1 MPPTRDPIQT
11 PKYESEDTYVGKR
24 DSQKAPYTS
33 PTHIIQQQDPWNR
46 LHATTTVASIRRDV
60 YFYDPEIPLDDLDFR
75 ITSLYNHHTG
85 LFQDK
90 AQALVHQET
99 INDTHGAVKF
109 QYPDEILPPPPLPP
123 ITTRAMMRHWVNPKK
138 DSIHS
143 VQGTIV
149 APHNAATNGG
159 YSRKNDGGFFST

>member
-1 MPPTRDPIQT
+1 MPPTRVAIQT
-11 PKYESEDTYVGKR
+11 PKFQIEDTHVGKR
-24 DSQKAPYTS
+24 DSQKTPYTS

-46 LHATTTVASIRRDV
+46 LYATTTVASIRRDV

-90 AQALVHQET
+90 AQALIHQET
-99 INDTHGAVKF
+99 IKDTHGSVKL

-123 ITTRAMMRHWVNPKK
+123 ITTRAMMRHWVSPKK

-143 VQGTIV
+143 VQGTI